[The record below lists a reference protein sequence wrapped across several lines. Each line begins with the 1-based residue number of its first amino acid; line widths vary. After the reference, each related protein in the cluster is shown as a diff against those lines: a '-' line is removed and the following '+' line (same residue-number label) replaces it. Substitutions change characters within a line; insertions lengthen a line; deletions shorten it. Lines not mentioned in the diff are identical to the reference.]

1 MPKAISIIM
10 TLCAWLPAAAPGANL
25 IRDPGAENPVS
36 IADYPDADNLAA
48 RCPDG
53 FYAPGWGVYNG
64 GCSLTWG
71 VTSAEPHSGDHAVFM
86 RIVRPVAYKG
96 GYLYSGALL
105 LGEGNGYNGE
115 NALALNPATRYKF
128 TVWLKTSAP
137 HPVDVYLSGYLWRR
151 GKHERR
157 ALPLPSLLVDGKM
170 APVEK
175 GMSTIMADGRWRR
188 IEGVFESDESLET
201 ANVCFGVARSF
212 ERLEAFQSVTLF
224 IDDAEVTAQ

>member
-1 MPKAISIIM
+1 MPKAITIIM
-10 TLCAWLPAAAPGANL
+10 TLCACLPASAPGANM

-36 IADYPDADNLAA
+36 IAGYPDADNLTA
-48 RCPDG
+48 RCPDR

-64 GCSLTWG
+64 GCSLAWG
-71 VTSAEPHSGDHAVFM
+71 IDSAEPHSGSNAVFM

-105 LGEGNGYNGE
+105 LGEGDGYNGE

-128 TVWLKTSAP
+128 AVWLKTAAP
-137 HPVDVYLSGYLWRR
+137 HPVDVDVSCYLRSR
-151 GKHERR
+151 GKQGRR
-157 ALPLPSLLVDGKM
+157 ALPLASLLVDGKM

-175 GMSTIMADGRWRR
+175 GMSAIMADGRWRR
-188 IEGVFESDESLET
+188 VEGVFESDESLET
-201 ANVCFGVARSF
+201 VNVCFGVARSF

-224 IDDAEVTAQ
+224 MDDAEVTEQ